1 MGVRC
6 HTLARVCIRGLDAS
20 ISPGFNNKQVLA
32 LEEIEKV
39 FGITLLSV
47 GDSSLTLGQ
56 LLSVALF
63 VAIGVFVVV
72 WSSRLIRKRM
82 TAQRV
87 NADVTQMVSRAYLVL
102 GLIILAVMALDF
114 LGIPL
119 AAFAFISGA
128 IAIGVGFG
136 AQNIINNFISGW
148 ILMWERP
155 IRIGDF
161 LEMGEVR
168 GTVESINTRSTYIRR
183 VDGVHL
189 LVPNSY
195 LLENTVT
202 NWTLLDRLVRTTVR
216 MGVAYGSDVAMVT
229 QLLKQAAEEQ
239 EAVLKEPG
247 YAVLFD
253 DFGDNSLVFELNVWV
268 YATAERSLRVLRSD
282 LRYRID
288 ALFRENNVVIAF
300 PQRDI
305 HVDGKLVV
313 EQGNRS

>member
-1 MGVRC
+1 MDQIYKLLNS
-6 HTLARVCIRGLDAS
+6 TLFSFGDKSLS
-20 ISPGFNNKQVLA
+20 LGQVL
-32 LEEIEKV
+32 
-39 FGITLLSV
+39 SV
-47 GDSSLTLGQ
+47 
-56 LLSVALF
+56 VAF
-63 VAIGVFVVV
+63 VAIGVFFVV
-72 WSSRLIRKRM
+72 WTGKLIRSKLMSR
-82 TAQRV
+82 RV
-87 NADVTQMVSRAYLVL
+87 NADVIQVVSRAYLILGFIVL
-102 GLIILAVMALDF
+102 GVMTMDF

-168 GTVESINTRSTYIRR
+168 GTVQSINTRSTCIRR

-202 NWTLLDRLVRTTVR
+202 NWTLIDRLVRTSVR
-216 MGVAYGSDVAMVT
+216 VGVAYGSNVLLVT
-229 QLLKQAAEEQ
+229 ELLKQAAEEH
-239 EAVLKEPG
+239 ADVLGDPEFS
-247 YAVLFD
+247 VVFD
-253 DFGDNSLVFELNVWV
+253 DFADSSLSFELNVWV
-268 YATAERSLRVLRSD
+268 YATAERSLREVRSD

-288 ALFRENNVVIAF
+288 ALFNESGVVIAF

-305 HVDGKLVV
+305 HVDGNIVFKRDSV
-313 EQGNRS
+313 E

>member
-1 MGVRC
+1 MD
-6 HTLARVCIRGLDAS
+6 T
-20 ISPGFNNKQVLA
+20 
-32 LEEIEKV
+32 
-39 FGITLLSV
+39 TLLSV

-56 LLSVALF
+56 VLSVAVF
-63 VAIGVFVVV
+63 AAIGIFLVN
-72 WSSRLIRKRM
+72 WSSGLLRRKM
-82 TAQRV
+82 TGRRV
-87 NADVTQMVSRAYLVL
+87 NADVIQVVSRAYLVL
-102 GLIILAVMALDF
+102 GFIVLGIMALDF

-168 GTVESINTRSTYIRR
+168 GTVESINTRSTCIRR

-202 NWTLLDRLVRTTVR
+202 NWTLIDQLVRTSVR
-216 MGVAYGSDVAMVT
+216 VGVAYGSDVGLVT
-229 QLLKQAAEEQ
+229 KLLKQAAEEHTG
-239 EAVLKEPG
+239 VLKDPE
-247 YAVLFD
+247 YSVIFD
-253 DFGDNSLVFELNVWV
+253 DFGDNSLIFELNVWMH
-268 YATAERSLRVLRSD
+268 AAAERSLRVTRSD
-282 LRYRID
+282 LRYRIEQ
-288 ALFRENNVVIAF
+288 LFSENDVIISF
-300 PQRDI
+300 PQRDV
-305 HVDGKLVV
+305 HVDGRILV
-313 EQGNRS
+313 EQSSISGSSS